1 MEPVCWWCRQDA
13 SSASDLGQEGDV
25 VLVLRGESLVLLGE
39 CWGFGMTRSEVG
51 WWKRVA
57 GCRGLATLGR
67 GRVDGAPHGP
77 QAALSALPA
86 AMRRLFCGSNR
97 RMDGHGWLGR
107 GGLPLYAADDVGE
120 EGEEGCDA
128 GWQIQ
133 FNLGRHKKERAT
145 REREEVSGGSS
156 LTYAA
161 REQRGRIA
169 VEPELSEASPARER
183 GRLERARGLC
193 KRLLKGS
200 AQQAGTLSTLWATH
214 TSRQPSEHARHT
226 SYAA

>member
-107 GGLPLYAADDVGE
+107 GGLPL
-120 EGEEGCDA
+120 CMLRMM
-128 GWQIQ
+128 
-133 FNLGRHKKERAT
+133 LGRRERKGAT
-145 REREEVSGGSS
+145 RVGRFNSIWAGTRKSEQRERE
-156 LTYAA
+156 
-161 REQRGRIA
+161 R
-169 VEPELSEASPARER
+169 
-183 GRLERARGLC
+183 
-193 KRLLKGS
+193 K
-200 AQQAGTLSTLWATH
+200 
-214 TSRQPSEHARHT
+214 
-226 SYAA
+226 